1 MWSSAVADLL
11 IEAFCSV
18 YKLKLSWLLA
28 QMHSLLLC
36 MGDTDYMGQVGLHG
50 SRFETKRAG
59 AEPGAPAGIGSTSSS
74 SVVRR
79 EEETH

>member
-1 MWSSAVADLL
+1 
-11 IEAFCSV
+11 
-18 YKLKLSWLLA
+18 
-28 QMHSLLLC
+28 MHSLLLC